1 LTDPRV
7 LVAGLLLV
15 DSLYYIF
22 ARLLLPL
29 LPPAAGAMY
38 MMVLGAVQIAV
49 LMRGRLDWAVVWR
62 HRWLFLAIGLL
73 VGVNTNMGFVAVRYV
88 DPGTASLLSR
98 TSILFGVGLGV
109 AWLGE
114 RLARLEVIGAAIA
127 VLGVLLISF
136 QPGDYLRW
144 GSVIVVSSTALYA
157 LHSALV
163 KRFGG
168 EIPFGE
174 FMFFRVASV
183 AAVLV
188 GLALAQGAVVWPS
201 PVAWGW
207 LVVAAAVNVVLSRGV
222 YYLALRRLDMSFLTI
237 VLTLTPV
244 VTWLWS
250 TTLFGGRPT
259 ATEIAGGVATLAGV
273 LLVTA
278 SRAGLLGA
286 PRPIPTPVGARRE
299 AS

>member
-1 LTDPRV
+1 LTDPR
-7 LVAGLLLV
+7 LLIAGLLLV

-38 MMVLGAVQIAV
+38 MLAVGAVQIAA
-49 LMRGRLDWAVVWR
+49 LMRGRIDWSVLRR
-62 HRWLFLAIGLL
+62 HRWLFVTVGVL

-98 TSILFGVGLGV
+98 TSILFGVALGV

-114 RLARLEVIGAAIA
+114 RLRRWEIIGAAVA
-127 VLGVLLISF
+127 VAGVAVISF

-144 GSVIVVSSTALYA
+144 GALIVVASTALYA
-157 LHSALV
+157 VHSAVV
-163 KRFGG
+163 KRFAG
-168 EIPFGE
+168 EIAFGE

-183 AAVLV
+183 AAVLAV
-188 GLALAQGAVVWPS
+188 LALAQGAVVWPTAE
-201 PVAWGW
+201 AWGW
-207 LVVAAAVNVVLSRGV
+207 LILAAAVNVVLSRGV
-222 YYLALRRLDMSFLTI
+222 YYLALRRLDMSFLAL

-250 TTLFGGRPT
+250 ILVFGGRPT
-259 ATEIAGGVATLAGV
+259 TTEIAGGVATLAGV
-273 LLVTA
+273 LVVTA
-278 SRAGLLGA
+278 SRAGLLDSPRGA
-286 PRPIPTPVGARRE
+286 G
-299 AS
+299 